1 MLVYVVRMNK
11 CKFHRK
17 YYSFGVEVCEM
28 QGGECCFGLLSKLK
42 TNKISYV
49 NKIDKKS
56 VIYTRAYIRNI
67 CLFNIKRY

>member
-17 YYSFGVEVCEM
+17 YYSFGVEVYEM
-28 QGGECCFGLLSKLK
+28 EGGEYYFGLLSKLK

-49 NKIDKKS
+49 NKIDKKICHLYTC
-56 VIYTRAYIRNI
+56 IYKKY
-67 CLFNIKRY
+67 LFV